1 MLHHSIL
8 LILSLLFAISMLY
21 MLSKKINI
29 SYPILLVLAGLVIAV
44 MPGMPLVELK
54 PDMVFLIFLPP
65 LLYAAAWNTSWKD
78 FWAHRKPIGLLA
90 IGLVVFTSIAIAFV
104 AQALIPGLP
113 LIYGF
118 LLGGIIS
125 PPDAIAATSVLQ
137 QLKIPRKIVTILE
150 GESLINDASSL
161 IVFRFSLMAILTGSF
176 SVGAAIGNFFVVAG
190 MGVLVGIAVALLVYA
205 AHKYLPTDPA
215 TDTALT
221 LITPYIM
228 YLIAE
233 TFHFSG
239 VMAVVSGGLFL
250 SNRSHEIFAYNS
262 RLHNYS
268 VWNVLVY
275 LLNGLVFILIGLQL
289 PSIVQ
294 GLERES
300 LATALWYGVIISIV
314 TIIIRIVWVFS
325 ETYLPRLLFLSIR
338 KTEPRPPANAVFLI
352 AWSGMRGVVSL
363 AAALS
368 IPLSLDNGE
377 AFPYR
382 NLLLII
388 SFVVILFTLV
398 IQGLSL
404 PWLIK
409 KLNIKDE
416 NEELEADVNL
426 AIKLHLAEAVV
437 DYLKQNYSAEIEAQS
452 AYSIV
457 LERYEQL
464 AQNTYQRIVEGEM
477 GQSAEV
483 AHQYKQMLRELVQVK
498 RKALHSLTAQE
509 LYSLEAIREKERALD
524 LEEAR
529 LSQGGEPLYN
539 I

>member
-1 MLHHSIL
+1 
-8 LILSLLFAISMLY
+8 
-21 MLSKKINI
+21 
-29 SYPILLVLAGLVIAV
+29 
-44 MPGMPLVELK
+44 
-54 PDMVFLIFLPP
+54 
-65 LLYAAAWNTSWKD
+65 
-78 FWAHRKPIGLLA
+78 
-90 IGLVVFTSIAIAFV
+90 
-104 AQALIPGLP
+104 
-113 LIYGF
+113 
-118 LLGGIIS
+118 
-125 PPDAIAATSVLQ
+125 
-137 QLKIPRKIVTILE
+137 
-150 GESLINDASSL
+150 
-161 IVFRFSLMAILTGSF
+161 
-176 SVGAAIGNFFVVAG
+176 
-190 MGVLVGIAVALLVYA
+190 
-205 AHKYLPTDPA
+205 
-215 TDTALT
+215 
-221 LITPYIM
+221 
-228 YLIAE
+228 
-233 TFHFSG
+233 
-239 VMAVVSGGLFL
+239 
-250 SNRSHEIFAYNS
+250 
-262 RLHNYS
+262 
-268 VWNVLVY
+268 
-275 LLNGLVFILIGLQL
+275 
-289 PSIVQ
+289 
-294 GLERES
+294 
-300 LATALWYGVIISIV
+300 
-314 TIIIRIVWVFS
+314 
-325 ETYLPRLLFLSIR
+325 
-338 KTEPRPPANAVFLI
+338 
-352 AWSGMRGVVSL
+352 MRGVVSL

-477 GQSAEV
+477 GQGAEV
-483 AHQYKQMLRELVQVK
+483 AHQFKQMLRELVQVK

>member
-44 MPGMPLVELK
+44 LPGMPLVELK

-176 SVGAAIGNFFVVAG
+176 SIGAAIGNFFVVAG

-289 PSIVQ
+289 C
-294 GLERES
+294 R
-300 LATALWYGVIISIV
+300 
-314 TIIIRIVWVFS
+314 
-325 ETYLPRLLFLSIR
+325 
-338 KTEPRPPANAVFLI
+338 
-352 AWSGMRGVVSL
+352 AWSVSRLQRRCGM
-363 AAALS
+363 ALS
-368 IPLSLDNGE
+368 
-377 AFPYR
+377 
-382 NLLLII
+382 
-388 SFVVILFTLV
+388 LV
-398 IQGLSL
+398 
-404 PWLIK
+404 
-409 KLNIKDE
+409 
-416 NEELEADVNL
+416 
-426 AIKLHLAEAVV
+426 
-437 DYLKQNYSAEIEAQS
+437 
-452 AYSIV
+452 
-457 LERYEQL
+457 
-464 AQNTYQRIVEGEM
+464 
-477 GQSAEV
+477 
-483 AHQYKQMLRELVQVK
+483 
-498 RKALHSLTAQE
+498 
-509 LYSLEAIREKERALD
+509 
-524 LEEAR
+524 
-529 LSQGGEPLYN
+529 
-539 I
+539 